1 MVHQHFNKFIL
12 FANNKSMSLV
22 GKTLFGN
29 TFVQDTKKEWIKID
43 NVTVGESPKYGYT
56 STNSKDIGNVLDK
69 SLNDTK
75 IVVVIYEWATGNT
88 YTKTGFDINQSGI
101 PTDVKSINGF
111 TSFIVKSRITQPVPS
126 QPVPLP
132 SQPSRPVS
140 SKFVKTKG
148 SNFVLNGKPFFP
160 VGFNAYW
167 LGLME
172 DGSYPSYAQIEE
184 MFIIAKQMSATV
196 IRSHTLAA
204 SSGYH
209 YNSLI
214 PNRLGGK
221 INNDA
226 WDAIDYSFLMAK
238 KYNIKLIVPLT
249 DAYSYYHG
257 SYGDF
262 CSNRGVDKTQFWTN
276 SDVRSDFKNFIKEWL
291 NHVNKHTK
299 VAIKNDPS
307 LCMIELG
314 NELGQIRPNAGST
327 TIPTE
332 DWIRDI
338 SSFIKTIDRNHLVL
352 NGSDECLGQSNDFN
366 ISSLDVYSAHFYWN
380 DFGRLDYGANNSAA
394 INKPYIVG
402 EYSSKSGGDWF
413 SQIESRKNI
422 KGSVFWSMY
431 PHTGGYKSGNR
442 IPHED
447 GFTLHYPEDT
457 QQLLIITNHFRRM
470 QSLPPINNI

>member
-1 MVHQHFNKFIL
+1 
-12 FANNKSMSLV
+12 MSLI
-22 GKTLFGN
+22 GKSLFGN
-29 TFVQDTKKEWIKID
+29 QFVQDPKKEWIKID
-43 NVTVGESPKYGYT
+43 NVTVGESSQYGYT
-56 STNSKDIGNVLDK
+56 ALNSKDIGGLLDK
-69 SLNDTK
+69 SLNDSK
-75 IVVVIYEWATGNT
+75 IAVVIYEWATGNV
-88 YTKTGFDINQSGI
+88 YTKTGFNVDGNGL
-101 PTDVKSINGF
+101 PTDVKSKNGF
-111 TSFIVKSRITQPVPS
+111 TSFIVKSKIPGTQ
-126 QPVPLP
+126 QPQ
-132 SQPSRPVS
+132 QPTPQQPTIPVS
-140 SKFVKTKG
+140 KSGFVKTKG
-148 SNFVLNGKPFFP
+148 SNFVLNGKSFVP

-172 DGSYPSYAQIEE
+172 DGSYPTHAQIEE
-184 MFIIAKQMSATV
+184 MFIIAKQISATV

-209 YNSLI
+209 SNSLR
-214 PNRLGGK
+214 PNNLGGK
-221 INNDA
+221 INVNS
-226 WDAIDYSFLMAK
+226 WDAIDYAFSMAK

-262 CSNRGVDKTQFWTN
+262 CNLRGVDKKEFWTN
-276 SDVRSDFKNFIKEWL
+276 PSVRSDFKNFIKEWL
-291 NHVNKHTK
+291 NHVNKYTK

-314 NELGQIRPNAGST
+314 NELGQIRPDAGST

-338 SSFIKTIDRNHLVL
+338 SSYIKSIDKNHLVL

-366 ISSLDVYSAHFYWN
+366 ISSLDVYSAHFYWF
-380 DFGRLDYGANNSAA
+380 DLGRLDYGANNSAA

-402 EYSSKSGGDWF
+402 EYSSKWNNDWF
-413 SQIESRKNI
+413 SHIETRKNI

-447 GFTLHYPEDT
+447 GFTLHYPEDYS
-457 QQLLIITNHFRRM
+457 QLLLIANHFRRM
-470 QSLPPINNI
+470 QSLPPVNNI

>member
-1 MVHQHFNKFIL
+1 
-12 FANNKSMSLV
+12 MSLI
-22 GKTLFGN
+22 GKTLLGN
-29 TFVQDTKKEWIKID
+29 IFVQDPKNEWIKID

-56 STNSKDIGNVLDK
+56 SLNTKDIGSLLDK
-69 SLNDTK
+69 SLGDQK
-75 IVVVIYEWATGNT
+75 IVVVIYEWATGNV
-88 YTKTGFDINQSGI
+88 YTKTGFDTDANGI
-101 PTDVKSINGF
+101 PTDVKSIKGF
-111 TSFIVKSRITQPVPS
+111 TSFIVKSRVPS
-126 QPVPLP
+126 PQPIPQ
-132 SQPSRPVS
+132 QPTPPPASTKPTRS
-140 SKFVKTKG
+140 GFVKANGTK
-148 SNFVLNGKPFFP
+148 FVLNGKPFFP

-172 DGSYPSYAQIEE
+172 DGSYPTYAQIEE
-184 MFIIAKQMSATV
+184 MFIIAKGISATV

-226 WDAIDYSFLMAK
+226 WDAIDYSFFMAK

-262 CSNRGVDKTQFWTN
+262 CSIRGLPKTEFWTN
-276 SDVRSDFKNFIKEWL
+276 GNVRSDFKNFIKEWL
-291 NHVNKHTK
+291 NHVNKYTK

-314 NELGQIRPNAGST
+314 NELGQIRPDAGST

-380 DFGRLDYGANNSAA
+380 DFGRLDYGANSSAA
-394 INKPYIVG
+394 INKPYIIG
-402 EYSSKSGGDWF
+402 EYSSKWNNDWF
-413 SQIESRKNI
+413 SQIERRKNI
-422 KGSVFWSMY
+422 SGSVFWSMY

-447 GFTLHYPEDT
+447 GFTLHYPEDAP
-457 QQLLIITNHFRRM
+457 QLLLIANHFRRM
-470 QSLPPINNI
+470 QSLPPVNQI

>member
-1 MVHQHFNKFIL
+1 MTLI
-12 FANNKSMSLV
+12 

-29 TFVQDTKKEWIKID
+29 AFIQDAKKEWIKID
-43 NVTVGESPKYGYT
+43 NVTIGESPQYGYT
-56 STNSKDIGNVLDK
+56 SLNTKDIGGLLDK
-69 SLNDTK
+69 SLGDQK
-75 IVVVIYEWATGNT
+75 ITVIIYEWATGKA
-88 YTKTGFDINQSGI
+88 YTKTGFNVDKNGI
-101 PTDVKSINGF
+101 PTDVKSIKGF
-111 TSFIVKSRITQPVPS
+111 TSFIVKSRVPASQQPIPIQPTQPPK
-126 QPVPLP
+126 PAPLG
-132 SQPSRPVS
+132 
-140 SKFVKTKG
+140 FVKTNGTK
-148 SNFVLNGKPFFP
+148 FILNGKPFFP

-172 DGSYPSYAQIEE
+172 DGSYPTKAQIEE
-184 MFIIAKQMSATV
+184 MFIIAKQISATV

-209 YNSLI
+209 YNSLM

-226 WDAIDYSFLMAK
+226 WDAIDYSFSMAK

-262 CSNRGVDKTQFWTN
+262 CSNRGLPKTEFWTN
-276 SDVRSDFKNFIKEWL
+276 GNVRSDFKKFIKEWL
-291 NHVNKHTK
+291 NHVNKYTK

-314 NELGQIRPNAGST
+314 NELGQIRPDAGST

-366 ISSLDVYSAHFYWN
+366 ISSLDVYSAHFYWFDLN
-380 DFGRLDYGANNSAA
+380 RLDYGANSSAT

-402 EYSSKSGGDWF
+402 EYSSKWNNDWF
-413 SQIESRKNI
+413 SQIETRKNI
-422 KGSVFWSMY
+422 SGSVFWSMY

-447 GFTLHYPEDT
+447 GFTLHYPEDAP
-457 QQLLIITNHFRRM
+457 QLLLITNHFRRM
-470 QSLPPINNI
+470 QSLSQVNNI

>member
-1 MVHQHFNKFIL
+1 
-12 FANNKSMSLV
+12 MSLI

-29 TFVQDTKKEWIKID
+29 AFIQDTKKEWIKID
-43 NVTVGESPKYGYT
+43 NVTVGESPQYGYT
-56 STNSKDIGNVLDK
+56 SLNTKDIGGLLDR
-69 SLNDTK
+69 SLNDQK
-75 IVVVIYEWATGNT
+75 ITVIIYEWATGKA
-88 YTKTGFDINQSGI
+88 YTKTGFNVDKNGI
-101 PTDVKSINGF
+101 PTDVKSIKGF
-111 TSFIVKSRITQPVPS
+111 TSFIVKSRVPIPTQPT
-126 QPVPLP
+126 QPTQPIPTQPTQPTQPKPTPLG
-132 SQPSRPVS
+132 
-140 SKFVKTKG
+140 FVKTNGTK
-148 SNFVLNGKPFFP
+148 FVLNGKPFFP

-172 DGSYPSYAQIEE
+172 DGSYPTKAQIEE
-184 MFIIAKQMSATV
+184 MFIIAKQISATV
-196 IRSHTLAA
+196 IRSHTLAS

-209 YNSLI
+209 YNSLM

-226 WDAIDYSFLMAK
+226 WDAIDYSFSMAK

-262 CSNRGVDKTQFWTN
+262 CSIRGVNKTEFWTN
-276 SDVRSDFKNFIKEWL
+276 GNVRSDFKNFIKEWL
-291 NHVNKHTK
+291 NHVNKYTK

-314 NELGQIRPNAGST
+314 NELGQIRPDAGST

-366 ISSLDVYSAHFYWN
+366 ISSLDVYSAHFYWFDLN
-380 DFGRLDYGANNSAA
+380 RLDYGANSSAA

-402 EYSSKSGGDWF
+402 EYSSKWNNDWF
-413 SQIESRKNI
+413 SQIEKRKNI
-422 KGSVFWSMY
+422 SGSVFWSMY

-447 GFTLHYPEDT
+447 GFTLHYPEDSS
-457 QQLLIITNHFRRM
+457 QLLLIANHFRRM
-470 QSLPPINNI
+470 QSLSPLNNI

>member
-1 MVHQHFNKFIL
+1 LVQLHFNKFIL
-12 FANNKSMSLV
+12 FTLYIMSLV
-22 GKTLFGN
+22 GKSLFGN
-29 TFVQDTKKEWIKID
+29 QFVQDPKKEWIKID
-43 NVTVGESPKYGYT
+43 NVTVGESPQYGYT
-56 STNSKDIGNVLDK
+56 ASNSKDIGGLLDK
-69 SLNDTK
+69 SLNDSK
-75 IVVVIYEWATGNT
+75 IAVVIYEWATGNV
-88 YTKTGFDINQSGI
+88 YTKTGFNVDGNGV
-101 PTDVKSINGF
+101 PTDVKSKNGF
-111 TSFIVKSRITQPVPS
+111 TSFIVKSKIPVVQQPLPP
-126 QPVPLP
+126 QPTP
-132 SQPSRPVS
+132 SQPSGS

-148 SNFVLNGKPFFP
+148 ANFVLNGKSFFP

-172 DGSYPSYAQIEE
+172 DGSYPTRTQIEE
-184 MFIIAKQMSATV
+184 MFIIAKQISATV

-209 YNSLI
+209 SNSLR
-214 PNRLGGK
+214 PNNLGGK
-221 INNDA
+221 INENA
-226 WDAIDYSFLMAK
+226 WDAIDYAFSMAN

-262 CSNRGVDKTQFWTN
+262 CATRGVDKRDFWTN
-276 SDVRSDFKNFIKEWL
+276 PSVRSDFKNFIKEWL
-291 NHVNKHTK
+291 NHINKYTK

-314 NELGQIRPNAGST
+314 NELGQIRPDAGST

-366 ISSLDVYSAHFYWN
+366 IPSLDVYSAHFYWF
-380 DFGRLDYGANNSAA
+380 DLGRLDYGANNSAA
-394 INKPYIVG
+394 IGKPYIVG
-402 EYSSKSGGDWF
+402 EYSSKWNNDWF
-413 SQIESRKNI
+413 SQIEKRKNI

-457 QQLLIITNHFRRM
+457 SQLLLIANHFRRM
-470 QSLPPINNI
+470 QSLPPVNNI

>member
-1 MVHQHFNKFIL
+1 
-12 FANNKSMSLV
+12 MSLV

-29 TFVQDTKKEWIKID
+29 TFVQDPKKEWIKID
-43 NVTVGESPKYGYT
+43 NVTVGESPQYGYT
-56 STNSKDIGNVLDK
+56 SLNTKDIGGLLDK
-69 SLNDTK
+69 SLNDQK
-75 IVVVIYEWATGNT
+75 ITVVIYEWATGNA
-88 YTKTGFDINQSGI
+88 YTKTGFNINQNGI
-101 PTDVKSINGF
+101 PTDVKSLKGF
-111 TSFIVKSRITQPVPS
+111 TSFIVKSKVPTQPTPTPT
-126 QPVPLP
+126 QPTPTPTPTPLG
-132 SQPSRPVS
+132 
-140 SKFVKTKG
+140 FVKTNGNK
-148 SNFVLNGKPFFP
+148 FVLNGKPFFP

-172 DGSYPSYAQIEE
+172 DGSYPSHAQIEE

-204 SSGYH
+204 SSGYNQ
-209 YNSLI
+209 NSLR
-214 PNRLGGK
+214 PNSLNGK
-221 INNDA
+221 LNNDA
-226 WDAIDYSFLMAK
+226 WEPIDYAFSMAK

-249 DAYSYYHG
+249 DPYYYYHG

-262 CSNRGVDKTQFWTN
+262 CSIRGVDKTQFW
-276 SDVRSDFKNFIKEWL
+276 SDNGVRTDFKNFIKEWL
-291 NHVNKHTK
+291 NHVNKYTK
-299 VAIKNDPS
+299 VAIKNDTS

-314 NELGQIRPNAGST
+314 NELGNIRPDAGST

-338 SSFIKTIDRNHLVL
+338 SSFIKKIDTNHLVL

-366 ISSLDVYSAHFYWN
+366 ISSLDVYSAHFYWF
-380 DFGRLDYGANNSAA
+380 DMGRLDYGANSSAA

-402 EYSSKSGGDWF
+402 EYSSKWNNDWF
-413 SQIESRKNI
+413 SQIENRKNI
-422 KGSVFWSMY
+422 SGSVFWSMY

-457 QQLLIITNHFRRM
+457 SQLINIANHFRRM
-470 QSLPPINNI
+470 QSLPQVNNI